1 MKTGSRTQA
10 LAQIRKRK
18 QAAKAAGPRGR
29 KPVVVLFSDD
39 STLIFAQRMRD
50 ALRVAD
56 PDCGVEMVWFTD
68 ETALSYRQISQLLP
82 EGPDR
87 IVTGKGLVELMKNE
101 NISAILTSRVYR
113 AMIGRLNNPAV
124 RWAGNRP
131 CIVSFLGGLDFFPEQ
146 GFMRRRNCDGVYLF
160 PHSALEAYAQTTAQT
175 DGGWQDVG
183 FGHPSVVMPEGP
195 PEDLDTRRDI
205 FFFTQA
211 LSPSTKRA
219 RLHVLRM
226 MVAIA
231 RANPDRNI
239 YIKLRHLPDE
249 NRAHLHLERHDYPGL
264 MTGLAAQLGPLPAN
278 LLLTDI
284 TMEEALETAALGI
297 TCTSTAA
304 MDVLRAGLPCMVYLD
319 FVDAYRDALVEPM
332 RGLFEGSNLITS
344 TQDVLRLNHHTPDPA
359 WMEGV
364 FCPRDLGARV
374 LDTVARFHD
383 RAFQIGTR

>member
-1 MKTGSRTQA
+1 MNTGSRQKN
-10 LAQIRKRK
+10 LSQIRQRK
-18 QAAKAAGPRGR
+18 QSAKATPRAAAT

-50 ALRVAD
+50 ALLFND
-56 PDCGVEMVWFTD
+56 PDCPVQMVWLTD

-82 EGPDR
+82 EGPDG
-87 IVTGKGLVELMKNE
+87 IVNGNQLVDMMKSSK
-101 NISAILTSRVYR
+101 IAAILTSRVYR
-113 AMIGRLNNPAV
+113 AMIGRLKNPV
-124 RWAGNRP
+124 TRWAGNRP

-146 GFMRRRNCDGVYLF
+146 GFARRRNCDGVYLF
-160 PHSALEAYAQTTAQT
+160 PKGALGDYATLMA
-175 DGGWQDVG
+175 DEDNGWQDVG
-183 FGHPSVVMPEGP
+183 FGHPSVILPDGSP
-195 PEDLDTRRDI
+195 PDLAQRRDI

-211 LSPSTKRA
+211 LSPSTRRG

-231 RANPDRNI
+231 RANPDRRV

-264 MTGLAAQLGPLPAN
+264 MAGLGTNLGPLPEN

-284 TMEEALETAALGI
+284 TMQEALETAALGI

-304 MDVLRAGLPCMVYLD
+304 MDVLRMGLPCMVYLD
-319 FVDAYRDALVEPM
+319 FVDAYRDALVDPM
-332 RGLFEGSNLITS
+332 RHLFERSNLITP
-344 TQDVLRLNHHTPDPA
+344 TDQVLALKPNTPDPA
-359 WMEGV
+359 WMENV

-383 RAFQIGTR
+383 RAFQIR